1 MNSITVLRTQ
11 SLAYTLSHQKQC
23 IHPNDI
29 NLCSGEITMLT
40 GPSGSGKT
48 CFIDA
53 IQGLVP
59 LDHGKVHAT
68 VEMVRIYQD
77 LRLVREHSALRNVLD
92 GLVGQRKL
100 LSTLVPSR
108 KDREQGLYWLEQ
120 LGLRHK
126 AMQPVFSLSAG
137 EAQRVAIA
145 RAMISK
151 PALLVADE
159 PFSALDDANT
169 DIIMAL
175 IERECKERGMAALI
189 ITHKVPYSKG
199 IVPLHIIPFAP
210 QVDASVQN
218 ITVKEAII
226 ERRPLPLLSR
236 QSSALA
242 LILLATLAALWLL
255 PDVNNGNFSWEL
267 VGNFFIQWVPTTS
280 ELKAI
285 AWLAIFTGL
294 VDTLAMAILATLLA
308 VCFSFPLAIVATRE
322 FMPDLIALPVR
333 YALNWWRAIP
343 SIIWALVCVAAVGLG
358 TLSGLIA
365 LILYSMG
372 YLTKFF
378 YESFEQVD
386 RKPAD
391 SLGQLGAGRR
401 QIVALALWPM
411 TLRPILS
418 ASLFMFEYNVRAAT
432 ILGIVGAGGIG
443 ILLKESVEWSNW
455 HVVGVII
462 FLMGFMVIMIDSFSS
477 WLRRSLVP
485 ERKQMDSYQNRRP
498 TK

>member
-1 MNSITVLRTQ
+1 
-11 SLAYTLSHQKQC
+11 
-23 IHPNDI
+23 
-29 NLCSGEITMLT
+29 
-40 GPSGSGKT
+40 
-48 CFIDA
+48 
-53 IQGLVP
+53 
-59 LDHGKVHAT
+59 
-68 VEMVRIYQD
+68 
-77 LRLVREHSALRNVLD
+77 
-92 GLVGQRKL
+92 
-100 LSTLVPSR
+100 
-108 KDREQGLYWLEQ
+108 
-120 LGLRHK
+120 
-126 AMQPVFSLSAG
+126 
-137 EAQRVAIA
+137 
-145 RAMISK
+145 
-151 PALLVADE
+151 
-159 PFSALDDANT
+159 
-169 DIIMAL
+169 MAL